1 MNMRFAIHTIVLP
14 VALLISP
21 MVLAGEPANKS
32 TLERGRYLVTIGGCN
47 DCHTPGYPEAAGQ
60 LAPGEWLTGSAVG
73 FNGPWGTTYPANLR
87 LVVQSMSEAQWLK
100 HARSATRPPMPW
112 FNLRDTNDADLRAMY
127 HFIRSLG
134 AKGEPAPTYVPPEQA
149 VNTPYIVF
157 VPKNMPKQ
165 ASAAK

>member
-1 MNMRFAIHTIVLP
+1 MNLRLALHTMVLP
-14 VALLISP
+14 IALLINP
-21 MVLAGEPANKS
+21 LAWAAEPTIKN

-60 LAPGEWLTGSAVG
+60 LTVGEWLTGSAVG

-87 LVVQSMSEAQWLK
+87 LIVQSMSETQWLK
-100 HARSATRPPMPW
+100 HARAATRPPMPW

-127 HFIRSLG
+127 HFIRGLG
-134 AKGEPAPTYVPPEQA
+134 ARGEPAPAYVPPGQA
-149 VNTPYIVF
+149 INTPYIVF
-157 VPKNMPKQ
+157 VPKNLPKQ